1 MNAQRSDQQSYYHK
15 CIEAGAVGGIGA
27 IPGTLAAHCFDVV
40 KVRQQLTSETFL
52 HAVGS
57 VYKGGTVLGGN
68 PSQWH
73 FFAGAAPAVKQKV
86 VTRTPMFLVS
96 TLSVQ
101 FFESNYCFSPTS
113 AAFVGSA
120 FSGYV
125 TGSFASPWEWQKVLV
140 SQRIDTPAVGR
151 GVGGLLKE
159 AVKAHR
165 FIDGLASVGRRVH
178 AAGVRNAVFDST
190 FFGVKRIIE
199 DWADTYHQQR
209 HHHHNG
215 GTLICAVASAGTG
228 FAYGVAAL
236 SAVVVDYAVDVAVK
250 RMYAL
255 GPERPMP
262 SLGVLRYVVSIVAK
276 DGLAVYRGLGV
287 KSAEFGV
294 SYVIPGLMAAYVVW
308 GVERVANEVSFVEE
322 GPG

>member
-1 MNAQRSDQQSYYHK
+1 MNAHRSDQQSYYLK
-15 CIEAGAVGGIGA
+15 CIEAGAIGGIGA

-52 HAVGS
+52 HAVGR
-57 VYKGGTVLGGN
+57 VYNGGTVRGN
-68 PSQWH
+68 QSPWH
-73 FFAGAAPAVKQKV
+73 FFAGAIPAVKQKV

-96 TLSVQ
+96 TASVQ
-101 FFESNYCFSPTS
+101 FFETNFGCSPTT

-120 FSGYV
+120 VSGYV

-140 SQRIDTPAVGR
+140 SQRIDSLAAGR

-159 AVKAHR
+159 AVKAHGC
-165 FIDGLASVGRRVH
+165 IGGLSSVGRRLH

-199 DWADTYHQQR
+199 DWAESYHQQR
-209 HHHHNG
+209 HHHSG

-228 FAYGVAAL
+228 LAYGVAAL
-236 SAVVVDYAVDVAVK
+236 SAVFVDYAVDVAVK
-250 RMYAL
+250 RTYAL
-255 GPERPMP
+255 GPERPIP

-276 DGLAVYRGLGV
+276 DGLAVYRGLGI
-287 KSAEFGV
+287 KCAEFGV
-294 SYVIPGLMAAYVVW
+294 SYVITGLMAAYVVW
-308 GVERVANEVSFVEE
+308 GVERAANEVFFVEKD
-322 GPG
+322 PG